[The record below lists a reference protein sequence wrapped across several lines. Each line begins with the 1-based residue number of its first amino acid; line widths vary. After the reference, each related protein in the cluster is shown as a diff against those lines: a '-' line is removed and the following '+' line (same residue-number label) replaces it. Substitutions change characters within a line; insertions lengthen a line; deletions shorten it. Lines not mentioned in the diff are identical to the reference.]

1 MFRVVSASWMRDKN
15 HAEKLPKVIHKC
27 VQERERERL
36 FHVVMAF
43 NIVILTLDTI
53 ILICENKMK
62 SVFLT
67 DD

>member
-27 VQERERERL
+27 VQERERL

-43 NIVILTLDTI
+43 NIVTLTCYFGHNYI
-53 ILICENKMK
+53 NM
-62 SVFLT
+62 
-67 DD
+67 

>member
-1 MFRVVSASWMRDKN
+1 MCS
-15 HAEKLPKVIHKC
+15 
-27 VQERERERL
+27 RERERL

-43 NIVILTLDTI
+43 NIVTLTLDTI
-53 ILICENKMK
+53 ILICENKME